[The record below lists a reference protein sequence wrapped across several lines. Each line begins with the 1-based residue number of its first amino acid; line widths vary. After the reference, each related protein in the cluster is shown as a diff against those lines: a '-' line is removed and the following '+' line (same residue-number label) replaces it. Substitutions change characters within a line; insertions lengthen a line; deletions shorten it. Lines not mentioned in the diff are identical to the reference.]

1 MNTTGKRAVE
11 RNMNRN
17 IRQDA
22 ADYYASHPR
31 GPAARRHPHILID
44 HGRYVA
50 LLGRSINRGIVG
62 FGSSVASAL
71 HAFDDLYRKTHPTAG
86 H

>member
-1 MNTTGKRAVE
+1 
-11 RNMNRN
+11 MNRD
-17 IRQDA
+17 IRKDLT
-22 ADYYASHPR
+22 DYYKSHPHS
-31 GPAARRHPHILID
+31 PAARQHPRILID

-71 HAFDDLYRKTHPTAG
+71 HAFDDLYRKAHPTAR

>member
-1 MNTTGKRAVE
+1 MNTTAKE
-11 RNMNRN
+11 RSKDIVNRD
-17 IRQDA
+17 IRKDLTE
-22 ADYYASHPR
+22 YCRSHPH
-31 GPAARRHPHILID
+31 GPAARRHPRILVD

-71 HAFDDLYRKTHPTAG
+71 RAFDDLYTKARPHVRQ
-86 H
+86 

>member
-1 MNTTGKRAVE
+1 MNGNSKKRSNDFMNRAVRKDLTE
-11 RNMNRN
+11 
-17 IRQDA
+17 
-22 ADYYASHPR
+22 YYKSHPHS
-31 GPAARRHPHILID
+31 PAARRHPRILID

-71 HAFDDLYRKTHPTAG
+71 HAFDDLYRKAHPRAR